1 MILSESEKNR
11 IKGMYGLV
19 TESESESAPPPSE
32 SVLLMKKNPFNA
44 PKEIYDRLTSLV
56 SYNDGTI
63 RKKREKNVFNRYS
76 KNLQDGD
83 VYVVINEDCLEKKIL
98 ETIKKGLSGMV
109 GKRFRGSDDNFY
121 IIGDKDR
128 LDSEEISSVSLG
140 MFSSIL
146 GVYLP
151 LKVIIPLQD
160 SKSALYYFPQ
170 DGFINGR
177 INSYQIQ
184 KGYNSRH
191 TSNLVDRETE
201 QKLLN
206 HLNQHLK
213 PLLHRNNLPDDCF
226 EIREIKRE
234 QTDF

>member
-19 TESESESAPPPSE
+19 TESESAPPPDE

-44 PKEIYDRLTSLV
+44 PKEIYDRLTSV
-56 SYNDGTI
+56 ISYNDGTRLKN
-63 RKKREKNVFNRYS
+63 RKKNVINEYS
-76 KNLQDGD
+76 KDLQDGD
-83 VYVVINEDCLEKKIL
+83 VYVAVNEDCLEKKLL

-128 LDSEEISSVSLG
+128 LDFEEILSVRSG
-140 MFSSIL
+140 MFNSIDKIH
-146 GVYLP
+146 LP
-151 LKVIIPLQD
+151 SRVLIPLQD
-160 SKSALYYFPQ
+160 GENTLSYYPEK
-170 DGFINGR
+170 DRIIGYYMIDYGR
-177 INSYQIQ
+177 NSSELID
-184 KGYNSRH
+184 K
-191 TSNLVDRETE
+191 ETE
-201 QKLLN
+201 QKLVN
-206 HLNQHLK
+206 YLNQHLK

>member
-19 TESESESAPPPSE
+19 TESESAPPPSE

-56 SYNDGTI
+56 SYIDGT
-63 RKKREKNVFNRYS
+63 RPKNREKDKFNPYS
-76 KNLQDGD
+76 KYLQDGD
-83 VYVVINEDCLEKKIL
+83 VFVVINGNCLQKKLL
-98 ETIKKGLSGMV
+98 ETIKKGLSGIV

-128 LDSEEISSVSLG
+128 LDSKEISPIRVHMFNPMLKSVY
-140 MFSSIL
+140 F
-146 GVYLP
+146 LP
-151 LKVIIPLQD
+151 PRVIIPLQD
-160 SKSALYYFPQ
+160 SESVLYYTPQ
-170 DGFINGR
+170 DGFDGLINNGR
-177 INSYQIQ
+177 
-184 KGYNSRH
+184 H
-191 TSNLVDRETE
+191 TPNLVDRETE
-201 QKLLN
+201 QKLVN
-206 HLNQHLK
+206 HLDQHIK